1 MIKKSTSHPAL
12 GAKGERVPRVTRIN
26 TVLES
31 GPSRTV
37 GLLLWLFAFLVGVHG
52 FGEGLTLLGKGA
64 LDSFFR
70 ATENP
75 FLALVVGVLAT
86 SIVQSSSVTTSLI
99 VGLTAAPENALPLA
113 NAIPMV
119 MGANFGTTVTNSIV
133 SLAHLGRRD
142 EFRRAFA
149 VATCD
154 DFFEILS
161 VCIILPLELSTGVLG
176 RAAMAAAE
184 VLEGFGG
191 VRYGS
196 PLEPILEG
204 GLAPFRFV
212 LSNLLT
218 TDATLGAALAFVSAG
233 LVAGSLLQIVAAM
246 RGWMGPRTRNAL
258 SLALGQGA
266 FRGLVVGAVVTA
278 IIQSSSITTS
288 LLVPLG
294 GAGIVTLEQAFP
306 VVLGANIGT
315 TLTALMA
322 ALAVSGPNASA
333 GMAIAIVHALYNLL
347 GVAIFLPFRATRSLP
362 LRCARWL
369 AHTASVTPWKGFL
382 YVVAIFYGGPA
393 LFAVL
398 YQLVYR

>member
-1 MIKKSTSHPAL
+1 M
-12 GAKGERVPRVTRIN
+12 RR
-26 TVLES
+26 TVIFGS
-31 GPSRTV
+31 GIARAV
-37 GLLLWLFAFLVGVHG
+37 GLLLLLWAFLVGVYG

-75 FLALVVGVLAT
+75 FLALVVGILAT

-184 VLEGFGG
+184 VLQGVGG

-196 PLEPILEG
+196 PLQPILEG
-204 GLAPFRFV
+204 GLAPFAAA
-212 LSNLLT
+212 LSHLFT
-218 TDATLGAALAFVSAG
+218 KDAAMGAALAFVSAG
-233 LVAGSLLQIVAAM
+233 LVLGSLLQIVAAM
-246 RGWMGPRTRNAL
+246 RGWMGSRTRNAV
-258 SLALGQGA
+258 SLAFEQSAL
-266 FRGLVVGAVVTA
+266 RGLIVGFVVTA

-306 VVLGANIGT
+306 IVLGANIGT

-322 ALAVSGPNASA
+322 AFAVSGPNASA

-347 GVAIFLPFRATRSLP
+347 GIAIFLPFRATRSLP

-369 AHTASVTPWKGFL
+369 ARTASETPWKAAL
-382 YVVAIFYGGPA
+382 YILAIFYGGPA
-393 LFAVL
+393 AVALL
-398 YQLVYR
+398 YHQLRSS